1 MTVQTFF
8 HKRRTRLLL
17 LLLGFGLLY
26 YGAATL
32 VDYHLITSFKAIPA
46 AFAWLATSFMPTTR
60 SISFLPLILTKLL
73 QTITLSVTATVFAAI
88 GALALAIVGASTT
101 GLNRWTQLL
110 ARTIAALCRN
120 IPLVAWAMI
129 LLLSFKQSDFTGF
142 LALFFGSFGYLT
154 RAFMELIETDAN
166 AIYEALSATGASYL
180 QVILR
185 GIIPSIS
192 TALLSWLLYMIENNI
207 RDATLVGIL
216 TGTGIGFLFD
226 LYYKSF
232 RFDLAGM
239 TTVTIIIAVVGL
251 ELLSNQIRRL
261 IR

>member
-8 HKRRTRLLL
+8 HRRRSRFL
-17 LLLGFGLLY
+17 FGLLFFSGFY

-32 VDYHLITSFKAIPA
+32 VDYHLLNSFQAIPA
-46 AFAWLATSFMPTTR
+46 AFAWLATNFMPTTR
-60 SISFLPLILTKLL
+60 SMAFLPLILTKLG
-73 QTITLSVTATVFAAI
+73 QTIILSITATVIAAI
-88 GALALAIVGASTT
+88 LALALAIIGSSTT
-101 GLNRWTQLL
+101 GLNRATKLL
-110 ARTIAALCRN
+110 ARVIASICRN

-154 RAFMELIETDAN
+154 RSFMELIESYAT
-166 AIYEALSATGASYL
+166 AIYEALSTTGASYL
-180 QVILR
+180 QVVLR

-192 TALLSWLLYMIENNI
+192 ASLLSWLLYMIENNI

-239 TTVTIIIAVVGL
+239 TTVTIIVAVVCL
-251 ELLSNQIRRL
+251 ELLANQIRRL